1 MLPMWVLPDEGDD
14 PAFGSDPTPN
24 LRARDRKW
32 RPIPD
37 FSPAHVVTWTNLAG
51 FSPYKAVDDPSPGV
65 RLGAFSPRM
74 VYDSFVTVP
83 EAGGKRRIFINADA
97 LV

>member
-1 MLPMWVLPDEGDD
+1 L
-14 PAFGSDPTPN
+14 
-24 LRARDRKW
+24 
-32 RPIPD
+32 
-37 FSPAHVVTWTNLAG
+37 
-51 FSPYKAVDDPSPGV
+51 
-65 RLGAFSPRM
+65 PRM